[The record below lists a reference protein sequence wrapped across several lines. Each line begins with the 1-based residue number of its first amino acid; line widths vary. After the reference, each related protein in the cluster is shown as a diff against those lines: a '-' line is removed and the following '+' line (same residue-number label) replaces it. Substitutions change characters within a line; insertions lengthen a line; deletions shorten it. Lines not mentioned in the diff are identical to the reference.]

1 MRISDWS
8 SDVCSSDLR
17 RVRDDARSGADPR
30 TPPVPDSG
38 GDRGQGRRHGRLYRE
53 TRRRV
58 EGAVSP
64 IPLPL
69 AGGGRGGCVRS
80 PSVQYTGQAFPRPLT
95 QASGGLTS
103 KQIRTTHVCTPITN
117 AHIVSR
123 LMITI
128 KKNTKKE

>member
-8 SDVCSSDLR
+8 SDVCSSDLRHPARRSAKNRSRDRQHAADGGDGEQGYGQR

-38 GDRGQGRRHGRLYRE
+38 GDRGQGRRHGRLYLE

-58 EGAVSP
+58 EGEASP

-69 AGGGRGGCVRS
+69 GIGRASRREGGGQDVS
-80 PSVQYTGQAFPRPLT
+80 ISVGA
-95 QASGGLTS
+95 
-103 KQIRTTHVCTPITN
+103 
-117 AHIVSR
+117 VS
-123 LMITI
+123 LN
-128 KKNTKKE
+128 KKKK